1 MLKKLFIAF
10 LVTVLAV
17 SVVEAKKAK
26 KKKIVKKEELYHAVW
41 KKTYGGDEGDI
52 AHGIVALDNGDS
64 VLVGTCKSFGAKR
77 TDICVSRM
85 NDKGEMSWRL
95 MLGGEKEDDG
105 KAIIRTSDGNLMV
118 LGSTKSYAKNYD
130 RDLYV
135 AKISLKGD
143 VIWDES
149 FGGDRIEFAGGIA
162 ETDDGGAIVVGDT
175 TSYGKGYKDIYIAKL
190 NNKGK
195 MVSSFIVG
203 GKKEDSAQAV
213 TRTKDGNMVLV
224 GYRETGRAGNTDF
237 FVMKID
243 QNGKKIWSQTY
254 GGDRSDRLNSVTATA
269 DGGIVATGTTG
280 SYNSENTDL
289 SVMKLNAEGTML
301 WHKIYGYKYYEYGNA
316 VATTSDGGVMI
327 AGGTNTLGKGDHSAY
342 LIALDN
348 SGKLVWSHVYGNR
361 GKDSVNAITRLSD
374 GSMIAVGGSDSYSRS
389 TKMYLLKIDKKEK
402 PKRLNKD

>member
-1 MLKKLFIAF
+1 MLKKLTIAF
-10 LVTVLAV
+10 VAPLLLV
-17 SVVEAKKAK
+17 SVVEAKESEK
-26 KKKIVKKEELYHAVW
+26 KNMVKKESLYHAVW

-64 VLVGTCKSFGAKR
+64 VIVGTCKSFGAKR

-95 MLGGEKEDDG
+95 MLGGEKEDEG
-105 KAIIRTSDGNLMV
+105 KAIIRTLDGNLMV

-135 AKISLKGD
+135 AKISPKGD
-143 VIWDES
+143 LIWDAS
-149 FGGDRIEFAGGIA
+149 FGGDRDENAGGIA
-162 ETDDGGAIVVGDT
+162 QTDDGGALVVGNT

-190 NNKGK
+190 NQKGK
-195 MVSSFIVG
+195 MVSSFIIG
-203 GKKEDSAQAV
+203 GKKEDSAEAL

-237 FVMKID
+237 YVLKMD

-254 GGDRSDRLNSVTATA
+254 GGEQPDRLNGVVATA
-269 DGGIVATGTTG
+269 DGGIVATGSTS
-280 SYNSENTDL
+280 SYNSENTDM
-289 SVMKLNAEGTML
+289 SVMKLNADGKML
-301 WHKIYGYKYYEYGNA
+301 WHKIYGFKYYEYGNA
-316 VATTSDGGVMI
+316 VAITSDDGVMI

-342 LIALDN
+342 LIALEN
-348 SGKLVWSHVYGNR
+348 TGKLVWSHVYGNR

-374 GSMIAVGGSDSYSRS
+374 GSMLAVGGSDSYSRS
-389 TKMYLLKIDKKEK
+389 TKIFMLKIGKK
-402 PKRLNKD
+402 